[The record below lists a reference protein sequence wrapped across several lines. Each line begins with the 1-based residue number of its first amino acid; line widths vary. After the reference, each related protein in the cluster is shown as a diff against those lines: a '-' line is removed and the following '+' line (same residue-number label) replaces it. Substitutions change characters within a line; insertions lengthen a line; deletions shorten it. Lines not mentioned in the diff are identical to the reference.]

1 LSEEIKGEIE
11 IVYNDDDVV
20 KQSKQTSNAISSMG
34 KSIDSTMSEIEKS
47 TEDAGDEFSKTGDKS
62 TRAFGKV
69 ERASDGASQSV
80 KDTALEVVALGE
92 SFSSVAESIFAF
104 EEKLLSLERSQ
115 FGVTDTALG
124 LKQEIQDFKLAI
136 DEGIISII
144 EQERALQSIS
154 KGYQDLDLQQRELS
168 AQAQALNGE
177 FISFGLTLIQTAGIT
192 GIMLKQLGLFNKT
205 LVINRLSMIASS
217 TVFKSMIF
225 NVNQFRVAMIGATF
239 SLGGFRT
246 GIRATMA
253 ALGPIGIIMIAVG
266 AAFAIWETN
275 AFGVQEKLTELFE
288 TIKQFL
294 PFLQVLEDVVKS
306 IFPPEVANDIDN
318 VGISLDEIDAKV
330 SGLSSGFN
338 NLSGN
343 IVDFSGNLDNA
354 ESVNMAFA
362 TSMSKSNKELTNQNR
377 ILTTNTQK
385 LNENTIAA
393 EQNLKK
399 NELSA
404 RQFISAGGTLNTLV
418 TAGDTPTRR
427 GNVSQEF
434 FDALS
439 PELRSGFRPVGRVS
453 IPSSVRERLSR
464 QNEYSKSLAS
474 VAAIAIAGKGVI
486 GRTQANKLKRNP
498 DFIRSI
504 DIILVAA
511 GRGLINRAQPA
522 AEINAAGLSE
532 GPSAAMRVITRWIGI
547 ATNLVDEDDIRKDA
561 LRAQS
566 FDIVLR
572 SIGIAAGD
580 VGEAGRTRENLAILV
595 AQNTQ
600 LTQEEAF
607 TRLGPT
613 GSRGTS
619 ILQFKKIIDART
631 QLANELAFQKRTGMI
646 QFLP

>member
-1 LSEEIKGEIE
+1 VSEEIKGEIE

-34 KSIDSTMSEIEKS
+34 KSIDSTMSDIEKS
-47 TEDAGDEFSKTGDKS
+47 TEDAGDEFKKTGDKS
-62 TRAFGKV
+62 QTGFSKV
-69 ERASDGASQSV
+69 ERASDSAATSV
-80 KDTALEVVALGE
+80 KDTALEVTALGE
-92 SFSSVAESIFAF
+92 TFSGIAESIFAF
-104 EEKLLSLERSQ
+104 DEKLLSLERSQ

-136 DEGIISII
+136 DEGTISII

-154 KGYQDLDLQQRELS
+154 KGYKDLQLQEKELT
-168 AQAQALNGE
+168 AQARALDGE
-177 FISFGLTLIQTAGIT
+177 FISFGISLVTTIAVT
-192 GIMLKQLGLFNKT
+192 GTMLQNLGLLDKAMLKNKISTLANSGALKALGFNFT
-205 LVINRLSMIASS
+205 AASL
-217 TVFKSMIF
+217 
-225 NVNQFRVAMIGATF
+225 AMKKATF
-239 SLGGFRT
+239 SLSGFRI
-246 GIRATMA
+246 GIRATLL

-275 AFGVQEKLTELFE
+275 AFGVQEKLAELFE

-294 PFLQVLEDVVKS
+294 PFLQILEDAVKS

-318 VGISLDEIDAKV
+318 VGISLDEIDDKV
-330 SGLSSGFN
+330 SDLSSGFN
-338 NLSGN
+338 DLSGN

-354 ESVNMAFA
+354 EVVNMAFV
-362 TSMSKSNKELTNQNR
+362 TSMSKSNKELTNQNK
-377 ILTTNTQK
+377 ILTANTQK
-385 LNENTIAA
+385 LNENTIAV

-399 NELSA
+399 NELSS

-427 GNVSQEF
+427 GNVTQEF

-439 PELRSGFRPVGRVS
+439 PEDRGGFRPVGRVS

-511 GRGLINRAQPA
+511 SRGLINRAQPA
-522 AEINAAGLSE
+522 AEINAAGLSQ

-547 ATNLVDEDDIRKDA
+547 ATNLVDEDNIRKDA

-580 VGEAGRTRENLAILV
+580 VGESGRNRENLARLI
-595 AQNTQ
+595 AQNSL

-607 TRLGPT
+607 ERLGA
-613 GSRGTS
+613 GGNRGTS
-619 ILQFKKIIDART
+619 VIEFKKIIDART
-631 QLANELAFQKRTGMI
+631 QLATQLAFQKRTGMI